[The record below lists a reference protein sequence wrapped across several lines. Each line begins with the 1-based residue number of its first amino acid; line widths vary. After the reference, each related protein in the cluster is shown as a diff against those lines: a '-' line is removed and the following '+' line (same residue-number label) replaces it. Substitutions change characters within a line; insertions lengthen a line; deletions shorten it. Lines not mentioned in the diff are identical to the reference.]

1 MTHDAI
7 VGARYMD
14 TVFNSQFVV
23 IAVEA
28 DENTDTPPEASDIT
42 VVMEYE
48 DRETGRIQT
57 TDLDAFQSLED
68 IYVVDV
74 PAHAQ

>member
-14 TVFNSQFVV
+14 TVFNSEFVIV
-23 IAVEA
+23 AVEA
-28 DENTDTPPEASDIT
+28 DRDDGLPDPEDIS
-42 VVMEYE
+42 VMLEYE
-48 DRETGRIQT
+48 DHDYDRIVT
-57 TDLDAFQSLED
+57 VDLDTFRDLDD

-74 PAHAQ
+74 PEHAQ